1 MTRPV
6 QIPIYWLV
14 VGMAVMIVS
23 PLLSIFASVQIAE
36 GNQRRVIAE
45 QQKAQEA
52 GRAEARVKACELFTA
67 LLDQYIETPPPT
79 PIGVGVQSIYLD
91 FYRLNGCQP
100 PRTK

>member
-6 QIPIYWLV
+6 QIPVYWLV

-36 GNQRRVIAE
+36 GNQKQVTAK
-45 QQKAQEA
+45 QQAAQEA
-52 GRAEARVKACELFTA
+52 GRAEARAKACQLFTA
-67 LLDQYIETPPPT
+67 LLDQYLETPPPT
-79 PIGVGVQSIYLD
+79 PTGVGVQSIYLD

-100 PRTK
+100 PRVK